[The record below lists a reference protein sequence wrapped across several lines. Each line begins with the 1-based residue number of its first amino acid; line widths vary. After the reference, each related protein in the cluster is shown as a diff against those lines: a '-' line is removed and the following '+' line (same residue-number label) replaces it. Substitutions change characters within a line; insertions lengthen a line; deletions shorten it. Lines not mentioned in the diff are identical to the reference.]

1 MSDGV
6 DKGRL
11 DAWLDAEGLG
21 RATGIEQISGGQSNP
36 TFFVDTDHQRIVL
49 RKKPGGKILPG
60 AHAIEREYRAL
71 SALFGTGVPVPQPL
85 ALCEDETVLGT
96 PFYVMQRL
104 EGRVFHTAA
113 LPDVSPD
120 GRRAIYLSMAETLA
134 KLHAIDPAAV
144 GLGDFGRSAGYFE
157 RQHKRWLSQWQQ
169 AQMNDIPEIDELA
182 YWLASNM
189 PADDGTASIVH
200 GDFRI
205 GNLLYAPDEP
215 RVIGI
220 LDWELA
226 TLGHP
231 LADLGFCC
239 MTWRTTPDE
248 YGGINGL
255 GDAAPGLPARDE
267 FITHYM
273 EHAKL
278 VSGLK
283 PFHEAFAF
291 FRFAVIF
298 VGIAE
303 RARLGNAADPEA
315 MNLAPLARRFAIR
328 GLEAIGR

>member
-1 MSDGV
+1 MSAGLDQT
-6 DKGRL
+6 RL
-11 DAWLDAEGLG
+11 DDWLQSQDLG
-21 RATGIEQISGGQSNP
+21 RSVLIERISGGQSNP
-36 TFFVDTDHQRIVL
+36 TFFVDTDRQRIVL
-49 RKKPGGKILPG
+49 RKKPDGKILPG
-60 AHAIEREYRAL
+60 AHAIEREYRAM

-85 ALCEDETVLGT
+85 ALCEDEAVLGT
-96 PFYVMQRL
+96 AFYVMQRL
-104 EGRVFHTAA
+104 EGRVFHDAA
-113 LPDVSPD
+113 LPGVSPD
-120 GRRAIYLSMAETLA
+120 DRRAIYLSMAETLA
-134 KLHAIDPAAV
+134 KLHAVDPAAV
-144 GLGDFGRSAGYFE
+144 GLGDFGRPAGYFE

-169 AQMNDIPEIDELA
+169 AQMNDIPEIDQLA
-182 YWLASNM
+182 DWLASHM
-189 PADDGTASIVH
+189 PADDGIASIVH

-255 GDAAPGLPARDE
+255 GDATPGLPARDE
-267 FITHYM
+267 FIAHYM
-273 EHAKL
+273 EHANL
-278 VSGLK
+278 GLGLK

-315 MNLAPLARRFAIR
+315 VNLAPLARRFAAR

>member
-1 MSDGV
+1 MSEAL

-11 DAWLDAEGLG
+11 DVWLRAQGLG
-21 RATGIEQISGGQSNP
+21 PATGIEQVSGGQSNP
-36 TFFVDTDHQRIVL
+36 TFFVDTDCDRIVL
-49 RKKPGGKILPG
+49 RKKPDGKILPG

-71 SALFGTGVPVPQPL
+71 SALSGTGVPVPRPL
-85 ALCEDETVLGT
+85 ALCEDEAVLGT

-104 EGRVFHTAA
+104 EGRVFHNAS
-113 LPDVSPD
+113 LPGLSADE
-120 GRRAIYLSMAETLA
+120 RRAIYLSMAETLA
-134 KLHAIDPAAV
+134 QLHAIDPAAA
-144 GLGDFGRSAGYFE
+144 GLGDFGRPAGYFE

-169 AQMNDIPEIDELA
+169 ARMNDVPEIDALA
-182 YWLASNM
+182 EWLASHM
-189 PADDGTASIVH
+189 PPDDGKASIVH

-205 GNLLYAPDEP
+205 GNLLYASDEP
-215 RVIGI
+215 RVIGV

-255 GDAAPGLPARDE
+255 EEAAPGLPTRDE
-267 FITHYM
+267 FIDHYM
-273 EHAKL
+273 KHANL
-278 VSGLK
+278 ETGLK

-315 MNLAPLARRFAIR
+315 SNLAPLARRFAIR
-328 GLEAIGR
+328 GLEVIGR

>member
-1 MSDGV
+1 MSGGL
-6 DKGRL
+6 DKARL
-11 DAWLDAEGLG
+11 DDWLQSQDLG
-21 RATGIEQISGGQSNP
+21 RPDHIEQISGGQSNP
-36 TFFVDTDHQRIVL
+36 TYFVDTDRRRIVL
-49 RKKPGGKILPG
+49 RKKPDGRILPG
-60 AHAIEREYRAL
+60 AHAIEREYRVL
-71 SALFGTGVPVPQPL
+71 SALSGTGVPVPQPL
-85 ALCEDETVLGT
+85 ALCEDESVLGT

-104 EGRVFHTAA
+104 EGRVFHDAA
-113 LPDVSPD
+113 LPGASPD
-120 GRRAIYLSMAETLA
+120 ERRAIYLSMAETLA

-144 GLGDFGRSAGYFE
+144 GLGDFGRPAGYFE
-157 RQHKRWLSQWQQ
+157 RQHRRWLSQWRQ
-169 AQMNDIPEIDELA
+169 AEMNDIPEIDELA
-182 YWLASNM
+182 DWLAGHM
-189 PADDGTASIVH
+189 PEDDGQASIVH

-248 YGGINGL
+248 YGGISGL
-255 GDAAPGLPARDE
+255 GDAAAGLPGRDE
-267 FITHYM
+267 FIDHYM
-273 EHAKL
+273 KHANL
-278 VSGLK
+278 NGGLE

-303 RARLGNAADPEA
+303 RARLGNAADPDA

-328 GLEAIGR
+328 GLEAIGD

>member
-1 MSDGV
+1 MSDGL

-11 DAWLDAEGLG
+11 DAWLQTQNLG
-21 RATGIEQISGGQSNP
+21 RAASIEQISGGQSNP
-36 TFFVDTDHQRIVL
+36 TYFVDTDHQRIVL
-49 RKKPGGKILPG
+49 RKKPDGKILPG
-60 AHAIEREYRAL
+60 AHAIEREYQAL

-104 EGRVFHTAA
+104 EGRVFHDAA
-113 LPDVSPD
+113 LPGVSPD
-120 GRRAIYLSMAETLA
+120 DRRAIYLSMAETLA

-144 GLGDFGRSAGYFE
+144 GLGDFGRPAGYFE

-169 AQMNDIPEIDELA
+169 AQMKDVPEIDELA
-182 YWLASNM
+182 DWLASHM
-189 PADDGTASIVH
+189 PPDDGTASIVH

-255 GDAAPGLPARDE
+255 GDVAPGLLARDE
-267 FITHYM
+267 FIIHYM
-273 EHAKL
+273 DHANL

-328 GLEAIGR
+328 GLEAIGK